1 MSELTATQ
9 RMFILHW
16 GEMGSRWGI
25 GRTAAQIQAL
35 LYLSPAPM
43 HAAAIAE
50 VLAMARSN
58 VSISLKELQ
67 IWGLVKLASVLG
79 DRKDHFESLKD
90 PLDIAQAVLRER
102 RRREFDPTLQM
113 LRIAAQESQTPLD
126 SDETRERLARML
138 KFFEESAAL
147 HDALERVPDGVAKR
161 FIRGKG
167 RWKDLLAP

>member
-1 MSELTATQ
+1 MSDLTAAQ
-9 RMFILHW
+9 RIFILHW

-43 HAAAIAE
+43 HAADIAAALS
-50 VLAMARSN
+50 VARSN
-58 VSISLKELQ
+58 VSISLRELQ
-67 IWGLVKLASVLG
+67 VWGLVKLASVLG

-90 PLDIAQAVLRER
+90 PLEIAMTVMRER

-113 LRIAAQESQTPLD
+113 LRIAVQESHTPID
-126 SDETRERLARML
+126 NDETRERLSKML
-138 KFFEESAAL
+138 KFFEEAGVL
-147 HDALERVPDGVAKR
+147 HDALQRAPDGIAKR

-167 RWKDLLAP
+167 RWKDLLAG

>member
-1 MSELTATQ
+1 MSDLTAAQ
-9 RMFILHW
+9 RIFILHW

-43 HAAAIAE
+43 HAADIADTLS
-50 VLAMARSN
+50 VARSN

-67 IWGLVKLASVLG
+67 NWGLVRLASVLG

-90 PLDIAQAVLRER
+90 PLDIALAVLRER
-102 RRREFDPTLQM
+102 RRREFDPTHNM
-113 LRIAAQESQTPLD
+113 LRIAAQESQSPFD
-126 SDETRERLARML
+126 SDETRERLSRML
-138 KFFEESAAL
+138 KFFEEAAAL
-147 HDALERVPDGVAKR
+147 DDALQRAPADIAKR

-167 RWKDLLAP
+167 RWKDLLAG